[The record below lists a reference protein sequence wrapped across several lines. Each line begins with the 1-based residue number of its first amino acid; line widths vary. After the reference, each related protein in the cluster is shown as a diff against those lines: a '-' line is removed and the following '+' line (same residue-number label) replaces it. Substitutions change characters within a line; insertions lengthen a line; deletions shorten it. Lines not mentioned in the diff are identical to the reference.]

1 MSNVDKIIFKTFL
14 SIDKLERHLPK
25 NLHELN
31 YFICGPVPM
40 IQLAEKE
47 LHKIG
52 VPLHHLHSELFD
64 FV

>member
-1 MSNVDKIIFKTFL
+1 
-14 SIDKLERHLPK
+14 LPE
-25 NLHELN
+25 NSTGLV

-47 LHKIG
+47 LHGLGI
-52 VPLHHLHSELFD
+52 PLHHLHSELFD